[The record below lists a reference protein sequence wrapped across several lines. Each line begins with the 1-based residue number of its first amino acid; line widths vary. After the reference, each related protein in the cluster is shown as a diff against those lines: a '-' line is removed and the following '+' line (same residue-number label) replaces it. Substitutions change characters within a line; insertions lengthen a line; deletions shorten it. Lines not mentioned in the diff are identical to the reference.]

1 MDPSPNAPHQGR
13 HTLAMSSGIIE
24 PQIRF
29 GSTSSP
35 AEYQDQ
41 GPPEIGIQRF
51 DTAKEDFVDMDGG
64 VDFDPSPSTLP
75 TRASPSF
82 PSGPSASHRGPSTPS
97 VSQSASSAHSEAPRT
112 RPDRGYSAS
121 SYSIASKQSIPP
133 PGSVLTGKQEHYLKR
148 ELISQ
153 QTQWEISELASPTAL
168 QRFGAPFKSDAGEVP
183 PEDSELPLLRYIFV
197 HFVRNFP
204 FLDQAKEREFWQDKL
219 QVVSRL
225 KIWSCNERGRI
236 CSLTSVVSMLVFG
249 KLRQQTHLELRRQ
262 IRRDKAEEIGR
273 QGTETGRTD
282 DGLGHTHRFWLR
294 RAYTFLRDGSG

>member
-1 MDPSPNAPHQGR
+1 
-13 HTLAMSSGIIE
+13 MSSGIIE
-24 PQIRF
+24 PQTQS
-29 GSTSSP
+29 GSRSSP

-41 GPPEIGIQRF
+41 APPEIGIQRF

-75 TRASPSF
+75 TRAPPSSSPGPLASNY
-82 PSGPSASHRGPSTPS
+82 GPSASS
-97 VSQSASSAHSEAPRT
+97 VSHSGSSAPSEPSRT

-121 SYSIASKQSIPP
+121 SYSTTSKQSIPP

-148 ELISQ
+148 ELVSQ

-225 KIWSCNERGRI
+225 DTWS
-236 CSLTSVVSMLVFG
+236 
-249 KLRQQTHLELRRQ
+249 
-262 IRRDKAEEIGR
+262 
-273 QGTETGRTD
+273 
-282 DGLGHTHRFWLR
+282 
-294 RAYTFLRDGSG
+294 